1 MKISKAEFARRRK
14 NLMGMMDKHTIAII
28 PGAREVTRS
37 RDTEYPFRQNSDL
50 FYLTGF
56 EEPDAVLVLVPG
68 RRQGQVVL
76 FCRERDPDMELWNGY
91 RLGPEGAVA
100 YLGVDD
106 AFPIDDLDEILPGL
120 IEGTQRIYYSMGHD
134 DVFDQRVM
142 GWVNQ
147 IRKLVRTG
155 AAPPADF
162 TDLAFLLHEQRLIKS
177 AAEVRVM
184 RKAGEISAAAHVR
197 AMQEC
202 QPGRYEYHL
211 EAAIQH
217 TFAEHGARFPAY
229 NSIVGSGANA
239 CVLHYTE
246 NASKMRAGDLVLI
259 DAGCEYQGYAADITR
274 TFPVSGQF
282 STEQR
287 AIYDLVLEAQR
298 AAIAKVRPGNT
309 WNQPHDATVR
319 VITRGLIN
327 LGLLRGKERE
337 LIKAE
342 AYRDFYMHR
351 AGHWLGLDVHDV
363 GEYRVDGRWRQ
374 LEPGMVL
381 TIEPG
386 IYVAADNTKVP
397 KRWRGIGV
405 RIEDDVVVTEQ
416 GCDVLTG
423 DVPKRADEI
432 EALMLQAS

>member
-1 MKISKAEFARRRK
+1 MKISKAEFGRRRK
-14 NLMGMMDKHTIAII
+14 NLMAMMDKHTIAII

-259 DAGCEYQGYAADITR
+259 DAGCEFQGYAADITR

-287 AIYDLVLEAQR
+287 AIYDVVLEAQR

-319 VITRGLIN
+319 VITRGLIK

-386 IYVAADNTKVP
+386 IYIAADNTKVP

>member
-1 MKISKAEFARRRK
+1 MKISKAEFTRRRK
-14 NLMGMMDKHTIAII
+14 KLMGMMDRHSIAIV

-56 EEPDAVLVLVPG
+56 EEPDAVLVLIPG

-76 FCRERDPDMELWNGY
+76 FCRERDPEMELWNGY
-91 RLGPEGAVA
+91 RVGPEGAVA
-100 YLGVDD
+100 YLGLDD

-147 IRKLVRTG
+147 IRRLVRTG

-177 AAEVRVM
+177 AAEIRVM
-184 RKAGEISAAAHVR
+184 RRAGEISAEAHTR
-197 AMQEC
+197 AMREC

-211 EAAIQH
+211 EASIQH
-217 TFAEHGARFPAY
+217 TFAEYGARFPAY
-229 NSIVGSGANA
+229 SSIVGSGPNA
-239 CVLHYTE
+239 CILHYTE
-246 NASKMRAGDLVLI
+246 NNARMRSGDLVLI
-259 DAGCEYQGYAADITR
+259 DAGCEFQGYAADITR
-274 TFPVSGQF
+274 TFPVNGRF
-282 STEQR
+282 TAEQR
-287 AIYDLVLEAQR
+287 AIYDLVLAAQR
-298 AAIAKVRPGNT
+298 AAIVKVKPGNT

-319 VITRGLIN
+319 VITRGLIK
-327 LGLLRGKERE
+327 LGLLKGSERD

-363 GEYRVDGRWRQ
+363 GDYRVGGRWRQ

-386 IYVAADNTKVP
+386 IYIASDNSRVA

-405 RIEDDVVVTEQ
+405 RIEDDVVVTDT
-416 GCDVLTG
+416 GCDVLTA
-423 DVPKRADEI
+423 DVPKRAEDI
-432 EALMLQAS
+432 EALMAGAA

>member
-1 MKISKAEFARRRK
+1 MKISKSEFARRRK
-14 NLMGMMDKHTIAII
+14 KLMGMMDRNSIAIV

-56 EEPDAVLVLVPG
+56 EEPDAVLVLIPG
-68 RRQGQVVL
+68 RRQGQVIL
-76 FCRERDPDMELWNGY
+76 FCRERDPEMELWNGY
-91 RLGPEGAVA
+91 RVGPEGAVA

-106 AFPIDDLDEILPGL
+106 AFPVDDLDEILPGL

-147 IRKLVRTG
+147 IRRLVRTG

-162 TDLAFLLHEQRLIKS
+162 TDLAFLLHEHRLIKS
-177 AAEVRVM
+177 AAEIRVM
-184 RKAGEISAAAHVR
+184 RRAGEISAEAHAR
-197 AMQEC
+197 AMREC

-211 EAAIQH
+211 EASIQH
-217 TFAEHGARFPAY
+217 TFAEYGARFPAY
-229 NSIVGSGANA
+229 SSIVGSGANA
-239 CVLHYTE
+239 CILHYTE
-246 NASKMRAGDLVLI
+246 NNARLRSGDLVLI
-259 DAGCEYQGYAADITR
+259 DAGCEFQGYAADITR
-274 TFPVSGQF
+274 TFPVNGQF
-282 STEQR
+282 TAEQR

-298 AAIAKVRPGNT
+298 AAIAKVKPGNT

-319 VITRGLIN
+319 VITRGLIK
-327 LGLLRGKERE
+327 LGLLKGSERD

-363 GEYRVDGRWRQ
+363 GEYRVAGRWRQ
-374 LEPGMVL
+374 LESGMVL

-386 IYVAADNTKVP
+386 IYIAPGNSRVA

-405 RIEDDVVVTEQ
+405 RIEDDVVVTDT
-416 GCDVLTG
+416 GCDVLTK
-423 DVPKRADEI
+423 DVPKRVEEI
-432 EALMLQAS
+432 EALMAGKA

>member
-282 STEQR
+282 SAEQR

-319 VITRGLIN
+319 VITRGLIK

-342 AYRDFYMHR
+342 AYREFYMHR

-386 IYVAADNTKVP
+386 IYIATDNTKVP

-416 GCDVLTG
+416 GCDVLTA

>member
-76 FCRERDPDMELWNGY
+76 FSRERDPDMELWNGY

-287 AIYDLVLEAQR
+287 AIYDVVLEAQR

-319 VITRGLIN
+319 VITRGLIK

-386 IYVAADNTKVP
+386 IYIAADNTKVP

>member
-282 STEQR
+282 SAEQR

-319 VITRGLIN
+319 VITRGLIK

-342 AYRDFYMHR
+342 AYREFYMHR

-386 IYVAADNTKVP
+386 IFIAADNTKVP
-397 KRWRGIGV
+397 KCWRGIGV

-432 EALMLQAS
+432 EALMFQAS

>member
-1 MKISKAEFARRRK
+1 MKISKAEYTRRRK
-14 NLMGMMDKHTIAII
+14 KLMAMMDRHSIAII

-50 FYLTGF
+50 FYLAGF

-76 FCRERDPDMELWNGY
+76 FCRERDPEMELWNGY
-91 RLGPEGAVA
+91 RLGPEGAAA

-147 IRKLVRTG
+147 IRRLVRSG
-155 AAPPADF
+155 AAPPVDF

-177 AAEVRVM
+177 AAEIRVM
-184 RKAGEISAAAHVR
+184 KKAGEISAAAHVR

-217 TFAEHGARFPAY
+217 TFSEHGARFPAY

-246 NASKMRAGDLVLI
+246 NASRMKAGDLVLI

-282 STEQR
+282 SSEQR

-319 VITRGLIN
+319 VITRGLIK
-327 LGLLRGKERE
+327 LGLLKGKERE

-363 GEYRVDGRWRQ
+363 GDYRVDGRWRQ

-386 IYVAADNTKVP
+386 IYVATDNMNVDEK
-397 KRWRGIGV
+397 WRGIGV
-405 RIEDDVVVTEQ
+405 RIEDDVVVTES
-416 GCDVLTG
+416 GCDVLTAG
-423 DVPKRADEI
+423 VPKQADEI
-432 EALMLQAS
+432 EALMAVA

>member
-1 MKISKAEFARRRK
+1 MKISKSEFARRRK
-14 NLMGMMDKHTIAII
+14 KLMGMMDRNSIAIV

-56 EEPDAVLVLVPG
+56 EEPDAVLVLIPG
-68 RRQGQVVL
+68 RRQGQVIL
-76 FCRERDPDMELWNGY
+76 FCRERDPEMELWNGY
-91 RLGPEGAVA
+91 RVGPERAVA

-106 AFPIDDLDEILPGL
+106 AFPVDDLDEILPGL

-147 IRKLVRTG
+147 IRRLVRTG

-162 TDLAFLLHEQRLIKS
+162 TDLAFLLHEHRLIKS
-177 AAEVRVM
+177 AAEIRVM
-184 RKAGEISAAAHVR
+184 RRAGEISAEAHAR
-197 AMQEC
+197 AMREC

-211 EAAIQH
+211 EASIQH
-217 TFAEHGARFPAY
+217 TFAEYGARFPAY
-229 NSIVGSGANA
+229 SSIVGSGANA
-239 CVLHYTE
+239 CILHYTE
-246 NASKMRAGDLVLI
+246 NNARLRSGDLVLI
-259 DAGCEYQGYAADITR
+259 DAGCEFQGYAADITR
-274 TFPVSGQF
+274 TFPVNGQF
-282 STEQR
+282 TAEQR

-298 AAIAKVRPGNT
+298 AAIAKVKPGNT

-319 VITRGLIN
+319 VITRGLIK
-327 LGLLRGKERE
+327 LGLLKGSERD

-363 GEYRVDGRWRQ
+363 GEYRVAGRWRQ
-374 LEPGMVL
+374 LESGMVL

-386 IYVAADNTKVP
+386 IYIAPGNSRVA

-405 RIEDDVVVTEQ
+405 RIEDDVVVTDT
-416 GCDVLTG
+416 GCDVLTK
-423 DVPKRADEI
+423 DVPKRAEEI
-432 EALMLQAS
+432 EALMAGTA